1 MKTDIE
7 SEGVDEMTELQHVCP
22 GCGNQVA
29 AASIS
34 CPHCGIALAD
44 GDDLLAPLHAI
55 RRKLFIASG
64 VLFLLALTAFI
75 LGGTG
80 SDWPI
85 IASIGLVLM
94 ASVMLAL
101 ALAV

>member
-1 MKTDIE
+1 M
-7 SEGVDEMTELQHVCP
+7 GELTHDYHACP
-22 GCGNQVA
+22 GCGHEVPPNSIVCPRCGEALTDA
-29 AASIS
+29 ANM
-34 CPHCGIALAD
+34 
-44 GDDLLAPLHAI
+44 LAPLHAI

-64 VLFLLALTAFI
+64 VLFVLALTAFL

-94 ASVMLAL
+94 ASVVLAL